1 MKQSYLEVVFRVVA
15 VYICCFGLFVL
26 SVTVVDYSD
35 NYAGAEAVAVL
46 TGGNNRIKLGIEI
59 ADALQNKIVFLSGVN
74 KTLQSKD
81 IHKLFQPPNSN
92 VKINVGYQAQN
103 TVGNASEVR
112 EWCAK
117 NNIHHIIVVT
127 SDYHMPRAMLEFMKY
142 KRDIDVHF
150 FAVKSNKLELKFFKK
165 CFREFNR
172 CILSCTNLKS

>member
-103 TVGNASEVR
+103 TVG
-112 EWCAK
+112 K
-117 NNIHHIIVVT
+117 IG
-127 SDYHMPRAMLEFMKY
+127 RAH
-142 KRDIDVHF
+142 V
-150 FAVKSNKLELKFFKK
+150 
-165 CFREFNR
+165 
-172 CILSCTNLKS
+172 